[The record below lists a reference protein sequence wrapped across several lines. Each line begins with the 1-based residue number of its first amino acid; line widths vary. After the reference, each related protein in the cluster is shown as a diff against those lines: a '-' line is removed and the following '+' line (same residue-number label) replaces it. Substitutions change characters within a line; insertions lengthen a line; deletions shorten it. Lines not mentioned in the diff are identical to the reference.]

1 MMITSKKSAQA
12 VKECAQG
19 VRVATYSDKSFCVF
33 GDTYPLRKMLKAAKL
48 CYIHGLKCGPGWIGS
63 NKRKEAVLQLLGV
76 QLENLTESELFA
88 IGERRAS
95 NRKPTNNYNST
106 RRV

>member
-12 VKECAQG
+12 VNAGAQG
-19 VRVATYSDKSFCVF
+19 VRVSNYSEKSFCVF

-48 CYIHGLKCGPGWIGS
+48 CYIPGLKCGPGWIGS

-76 QLENLTESELFA
+76 QLENLTEAELIA
-88 IGERRAS
+88 IGEQRREESEKQKAD
-95 NRKPTNNYNST
+95 K
-106 RRV
+106 